1 MKKTMRKRVLAGV
14 VAAGMMV
21 ALMGGCSSS
30 SSPAPSVAADPS
42 AAAAP
47 ADTPAAEQK
56 TYDLKVA
63 TIVAMPAY
71 TPAYICEEKGWF
83 EEAGLKYERLTF
95 SNGPTIMEASDS
107 WDVAVTGIGGVVAGL
122 MAHDVSVIAA
132 GCDDYKTNRLWAR
145 PDSPIVQAGTG
156 NNTVSDQIYGTADTW
171 RGAQVLCSSGTAQ
184 NIMLVEVL
192 KGFGLTTDDVAFTV
206 MDLPSA
212 NTAFKAGEGDVAAS
226 VTAVSFAED
235 KKNYVAVASGEN
247 LNMGMMSNLVVNNS
261 SLNDPEK
268 REAIKIFLKQYF
280 RAVDWQRE
288 NPEEA
293 AEYMSVLFED
303 DAYPCDSEIAFQIM
317 KADYQ
322 YGLEESY
329 QMMNTKAE
337 GKDYT
342 IMEDKVVQPLEYF
355 ISFGNYPPEAVDKVL
370 DHKFDNSL
378 INELYKET
386 SGS

>member
-1 MKKTMRKRVLAGV
+1 MKKTITKRILA
-14 VAAGMMV
+14 VAMTAGLLATSLV
-21 ALMGGCSSS
+21 GCSSS
-30 SSPAPSVAADPS
+30 PPDTTEGS
-42 AAAAP
+42 AS
-47 ADTPAAEQK
+47 ERK
-56 TYDLKVA
+56 TYQLKVA

-83 EEAGLKYERLTF
+83 EEAGLDYERLTF

-107 WDVAVTGIGGVVAGL
+107 WDIAVTGIGGVVAGL

-156 NNTVSDQIYGTADTW
+156 NNTVSDKIYGTADTW

-235 KKNYVAVASGEN
+235 KKDYVAVAGGED

-261 SLNDPEK
+261 SLKDPVK
-268 REAIKIFLKQYF
+268 REAIKIFLKQYY
-280 RAVDWQRE
+280 RGVDWQRE
-288 NPEEA
+288 NPKEA

-303 DAYPCDSEIAFQIM
+303 DAYPCDTEVAFQIM

-322 YGLEESY
+322 YGLEESF

-337 GKDYT
+337 GKEYT
-342 IMEDKVVQPLEYF
+342 VMEDKVVQPLEYF
-355 ISFGNYPPEAVDKVL
+355 ISFGNYPAEAVDKVL
-370 DHKFDNSL
+370 DGKFDNTL
-378 INELYKET
+378 INELYQENQ
-386 SGS
+386 GS